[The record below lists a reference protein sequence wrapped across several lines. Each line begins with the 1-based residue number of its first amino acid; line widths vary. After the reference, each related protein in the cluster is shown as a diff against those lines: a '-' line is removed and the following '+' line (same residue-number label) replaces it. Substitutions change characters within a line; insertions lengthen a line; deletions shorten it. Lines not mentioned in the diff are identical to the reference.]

1 MAITPAQLD
10 FSPAVA
16 LFDANISVGTGRLE
30 LGRTAERQALLDELD
45 RHGVGRAVVYHRHA
59 DEVSPIHGN
68 NLLQHWLHP
77 DQRLLPL
84 WSALPTEESLTQIT
98 ELNQAGLVRAV
109 RLSPA
114 AGLPF
119 VAWIYHDLL
128 SWLATHSVPLWIAL
142 PDLDP
147 AALVAT
153 LRNYPQLRV
162 VVTEVHYS
170 HALLIERM
178 LAALPGLHLELS
190 RFEPLDGVRRL
201 IARFGV
207 ERLLYGSAYPRYAL
221 GPIAY
226 YLHHCNL
233 DSAQLTQICS
243 GNLER
248 LYGGVGS

>member
-1 MAITPAQLD
+1 MAITLANLD
-10 FSPAVA
+10 FSPAVT

-30 LGRTAERQALLDELD
+30 LGRTVERQALLHELD

-59 DEVSPIHGN
+59 DEVSPIYGN
-68 NLLQHWLHP
+68 ILLQQWLHS

-84 WSALPTEESLTQIT
+84 WSVLPTDDSLTQIT
-98 ELNQAGLVRAV
+98 ELHQAGLVRAV
-109 RLSPA
+109 RLSSA

-119 VAWIYHDLL
+119 APWIYHDLL
-128 SWLATHSVPLWIAL
+128 SWLTTHDLPLWIAL
-142 PDLDP
+142 PDRDP

-162 VVTEVHYS
+162 LLTEVHYS
-170 HALLIERM
+170 HALIVERM

-207 ERLLYGSAYPRYAL
+207 ERLVYGSAYPRYAL

-226 YLHHCNL
+226 YLHHCDL
-233 DSAQLTQICS
+233 DRAQLTQICS

>member
-1 MAITPAQLD
+1 MAITLTQLD
-10 FSPAVA
+10 FSPTVA

-68 NLLQHWLHP
+68 ELLQHWLHS
-77 DQRLLPL
+77 DQRLMPL
-84 WSALPTEESLTQIT
+84 WSALPTDDSLAQISA
-98 ELNQAGLVRAV
+98 LYQAGLVRAV
-109 RLSPA
+109 RLSPS

-119 VAWIYHDLL
+119 VTWVYHDLL
-128 SWLATHSVPLWIAL
+128 SWLTTHGVPLWIAL

-162 VVTEVHYS
+162 VLTEAHYS
-170 HALLIERM
+170 HALIVERM
-178 LAALPGLHLELS
+178 LTALPGLHLELS
-190 RFEPLDGVRRL
+190 RFEPLDGVRHL

-207 ERLLYGSAYPRYAL
+207 ERLLYGSAHPRYAL

-226 YLHHCNL
+226 YLHHCGL